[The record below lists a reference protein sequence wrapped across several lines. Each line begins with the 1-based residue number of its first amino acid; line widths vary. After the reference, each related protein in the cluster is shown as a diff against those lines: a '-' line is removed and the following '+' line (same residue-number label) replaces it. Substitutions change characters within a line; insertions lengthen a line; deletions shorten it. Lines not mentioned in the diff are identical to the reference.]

1 MSLDMVR
8 EERSATGNG
17 SGGSS
22 ADVGS
27 SAAEQEAEIRHAVT
41 DLPGI
46 PNGGSGSPGGHEH
59 VALHLLPADG
69 SLDEFRRYGSYMTLC
84 GQRVPAHDL
93 PDSECPPGCEGDPYC
108 RKCTRVA
115 AEVLGLVAEQL
126 GVSR

>member
-1 MSLDMVR
+1 MVR
-8 EERSATGNG
+8 EERSAMATG
-17 SGGSS
+17 SCGGT
-22 ADVGS
+22 AAEAELG
-27 SAAEQEAEIRHAVT
+27 SAAAE
-41 DLPGI
+41 L
-46 PNGGSGSPGGHEH
+46 HEH
-59 VALHLLPADG
+59 VTLHLLPADL